1 MGHRLSDLVE
11 TEIGKLGP
19 AFLEDALC
27 DMTKPVA
34 NAIREASRAG
44 RFLAVVPSGARLRN
58 LAALHAGGNFP
69 KVDPARYFCS
79 ALKQLATRGAGD
91 PAVWVYDPLA
101 KAGDKD
107 VREQTDGLSAVAD
120 EDVLYQ
126 VDAVTHP
133 CEAIVAAARRKC
145 ISFHA
150 FIMAVE
156 GTGRAPRA
164 STAAFAGDIVNGL
177 NLCVIDA
184 FDQEG
189 VVVWRRGECRLSW
202 PA

>member
-11 TEIGKLGP
+11 AEIGKLGP

-27 DMTKPVA
+27 DMIKPVA
-34 NAIREASRAG
+34 DAIRQASRSG
-44 RFLAVVPSGARLRN
+44 RFLAVVPSGAKLRN
-58 LAALHAGGNFP
+58 LAALHTGGVIP

-79 ALKQLATRGAGD
+79 ALKGLAASATD
-91 PAVWVYDPLA
+91 KPTVCVYDPLA

-107 VREQTDGLSAVAD
+107 VLEPTDGISTVAD
-120 EDVLYQ
+120 EDVLYHIDT
-126 VDAVTHP
+126 VAYP
-133 CEAIVAAARRKC
+133 CETIVATARRKC

-156 GTGRAPRA
+156 GTGRAPPA
-164 STAAFAGDIVNGL
+164 STAAFAGDIANRL
-177 NLCVIDA
+177 TLSVIDA

-189 VVVWRRGECRLSW
+189 VVVWRRRGT
-202 PA
+202 AGI